1 MKGKVRKNSG
11 NTPLHFRRHISPFLY
26 AHTHEISTHTTV
38 NARHAGRTNT
48 STDRTH
54 YTMRSPG
61 MQMCVC
67 VCVCICGGLCIFLCR
82 VRFCLELC
90 FSGRFGLC
98 VWFLVALSRNETEAN
113 SHWVLNKN
121 VKKGFI
127 RCRKKTSCLCRSLVR
142 KVINSKRIKGN
153 VGNQGIC
160 FFFLYIYLAVS
171 VSMRVCI

>member
-1 MKGKVRKNSG
+1 MQD
-11 NTPLHFRRHISPFLY
+11 
-26 AHTHEISTHTTV
+26 E
-38 NARHAGRTNT
+38 
-48 STDRTH
+48 RTH
-54 YTMRSPG
+54 LQIGLITRCDLLACK
-61 MQMCVC
+61 CVC

-171 VSMRVCI
+171 VSMWVCI